1 MNDGYSGTIALFR
14 RSLSMSGCSVLQA
27 HILDVLPKLAEQR
40 ARHYIKGAHGYF
52 MGSWSDGNNG
62 GSGGANSLK
71 KVLDKSGKGGII
83 ELGSE
88 GMFRRKDPNKIEPMP
103 KKQLRRIEQ
112 AFQRQGG
119 VIQRGEA
126 VDEYLEKRHAEG
138 ITYDAKTVLLRQK
151 PSRASVLEEM
161 IHTAQYRNGKND
173 GSTKSMI
180 LCEIEA
186 QKKLLANSKPYK
198 LTGNEIAQTKRALEM
213 YLRQLD
219 EYNIKHG
226 GG

>member
-1 MNDGYSGTIALFR
+1 MGGRGSTSGAK
-14 RSLSMSGCSVLQA
+14 S
-27 HILDVLPKLAEQR
+27 
-40 ARHYIKGAHGYF
+40 
-52 MGSWSDGNNG
+52 
-62 GSGGANSLK
+62 
-71 KVLDKSGKGGII
+71 LDKSGKGGII

-151 PSRASVLEEM
+151 PGRASVFEEM

>member
-1 MNDGYSGTIALFR
+1 
-14 RSLSMSGCSVLQA
+14 
-27 HILDVLPKLAEQR
+27 
-40 ARHYIKGAHGYF
+40 
-52 MGSWSDGNNG
+52 
-62 GSGGANSLK
+62 
-71 KVLDKSGKGGII
+71 
-83 ELGSE
+83 
-88 GMFRRKDPNKIEPMP
+88 
-103 KKQLRRIEQ
+103 
-112 AFQRQGG
+112 
-119 VIQRGEA
+119 
-126 VDEYLEKRHAEG
+126 
-138 ITYDAKTVLLRQK
+138 
-151 PSRASVLEEM
+151 M

-186 QKKLLANSKPYK
+186 QKKLLANSKLYK